1 MSPPPDSHSTGDTN
15 SSHEELVALAH
26 ALQAH
31 IDLCGEIL
39 VIVQKEHQQLK
50 TGQVDDLSTLLQA
63 REGMLERLTRAQE
76 TLFAH
81 KETWMA
87 LHPAQREKHPAISTL
102 IRQDLDLIMKIVS
115 LDRENEQLLL
125 RHKLVPANHLPPAQR
140 QNPNLIAQM
149 YKNQP

>member
-1 MSPPPDSHSTGDTN
+1 MSFPPETLHPGTGGGLPAL
-15 SSHEELVALAH
+15 EQELRAH
-26 ALQAH
+26 LN
-31 IDLCGEIL
+31 LCGEL
-39 VIVQKEHQQLK
+39 LAVVQREHQQLK
-50 TGQVDDLSTLLQA
+50 TGHVDDLNALLQA
-63 REGMLERLTRAQE
+63 REGMLDRLTRAQE

-87 LHPAQREKHPAISTL
+87 LNPAQRAEHPSIAAL

-149 YKNQP
+149 YKKQP

>member
-1 MSPPPDSHSTGDTN
+1 MSFPPETLHPGTGGGLPAL
-15 SSHEELVALAH
+15 EQELRAH
-26 ALQAH
+26 LN
-31 IDLCGEIL
+31 LCGEL
-39 VIVQKEHQQLK
+39 LAVVQREHQQLK
-50 TGQVDDLSTLLQA
+50 TGHVDDLNALLQA
-63 REGMLERLTRAQE
+63 REGMLDRLTRAQE

-87 LHPAQREKHPAISTL
+87 LNPAQRAEHPSIAAL

-125 RHKLVPANHLPPAQR
+125 RHNLVPANHLPPAQR

-149 YKNQP
+149 YKKQP

>member
-1 MSPPPDSHSTGDTN
+1 MSFPPETLHPGTSDGLPAL
-15 SSHEELVALAH
+15 EQELRAH
-26 ALQAH
+26 LN
-31 IDLCGEIL
+31 LCGEL
-39 VIVQKEHQQLK
+39 LAVVQREHQQLK
-50 TGQVDDLSTLLQA
+50 TGHVDDLNALLQA
-63 REGMLERLTRAQE
+63 REGMLDRLTRAQE

-87 LHPAQREKHPAISTL
+87 LNPAQREKHPAISAL

-149 YKNQP
+149 YKKQP

>member
-1 MSPPPDSHSTGDTN
+1 MSFPPETLHPGTGDGLPAL
-15 SSHEELVALAH
+15 EQELRAH
-26 ALQAH
+26 FT
-31 IDLCGEIL
+31 LCGELL
-39 VIVQKEHQQLK
+39 VIVQREHQQLK
-50 TGQVDDLSTLLQA
+50 TGQVEDLSGLLQA
-63 REGMLERLTRAQE
+63 REGMLERLTQAQE

-81 KETWMA
+81 KETWQA
-87 LHPAQREKHPAISTL
+87 LSPAQREQHPDIAAL

-125 RHKLVPANHLPPAQR
+125 RHKLVPASHLPPAQR

>member
-1 MSPPPDSHSTGDTN
+1 MSFPPETSHPESGGGLPAL
-15 SSHEELVALAH
+15 EQELRAH
-26 ALQAH
+26 LT
-31 IDLCGEIL
+31 LCGEL
-39 VIVQKEHQQLK
+39 LAVVQREHQQLK
-50 TGQVDDLSTLLQA
+50 AGQVDDLNGLLQA
-63 REGMLERLTRAQE
+63 REGMLERLTHAQE

-87 LHPAQREKHPAISTL
+87 LNPAQREKHPAIAAL

-140 QNPNLIAQM
+140 QNPNLIAQL

>member
-1 MSPPPDSHSTGDTN
+1 MSFPPETSHPESGGG
-15 SSHEELVALAH
+15 LPALEQVLRAH
-26 ALQAH
+26 LT
-31 IDLCGEIL
+31 LCGEL
-39 VIVQKEHQQLK
+39 LAVVQREHQQLK
-50 TGQVDDLSTLLQA
+50 TGQVDDLNGLLQA

-87 LHPAQREKHPAISTL
+87 LNPAQREKHPAIGAL